1 MVDYKGSQKVWL
13 GKVVMDIT
21 QIKERLAEIGERLV
35 EINQQQASAGL
46 ELARAQGTDEIKG
59 ISIDPLT
66 KWAWEMRNLN
76 TEVAELVSERKAL
89 KEVKR
94 GLRTCECDCH

>member
-1 MVDYKGSQKVWL
+1 MEV
-13 GKVVMDIT
+13 T
-21 QIKERLAEIGERLV
+21 EIKERLAEIGERLV
-35 EINQQQASAGL
+35 EINQEQAKSGI
-46 ELARAQGTDEIKG
+46 ELARAQGTDELKG

-66 KWAWEMRNLN
+66 KWAWEMRSLN
-76 TEVAELVSERKAL
+76 TEVAELVAERKAL

>member
-1 MVDYKGSQKVWL
+1 ME
-13 GKVVMDIT
+13 IT

-35 EINQQQASAGL
+35 EIRQEQSKSGL
-46 ELARAQGTDEIKG
+46 LLATAQGTDEIKG

-66 KWAWEMRNLN
+66 DWARRMRELN
-76 TEVAELVSERKAL
+76 TEFVELVVERKAL
-89 KEVKR
+89 KEEKR